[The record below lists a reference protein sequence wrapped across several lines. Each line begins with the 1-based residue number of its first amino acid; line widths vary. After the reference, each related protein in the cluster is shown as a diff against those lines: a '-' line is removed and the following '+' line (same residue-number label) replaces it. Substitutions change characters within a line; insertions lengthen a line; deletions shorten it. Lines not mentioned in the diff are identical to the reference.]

1 MYIKRDIEKRLKMDK
16 GSYVQILI
24 GPRQCGKSTEFAVL
38 GQGKFDEVTFD
49 DLQLRLLA
57 DRDPAL
63 FLSQHPPPILID
75 EVQYAPNIFPEIKR
89 IVDQI
94 KRERLFKNSAVE
106 VEVLFRLTGSNHIL
120 LDQNVKETLVGRASY
135 FYMNTLTV
143 HELKNAFPDINLS
156 QVIFQGGWPELYS
169 NPQLNP
175 IQYLNDYIHNYI
187 EKDIV
192 VSAGIVKKKE
202 FHTVLGMIAA
212 RTANILN
219 HSSLAKDSGV
229 KSVTINEWIS
239 ILERTQLLYLLPPVE
254 ANLNKRLI
262 KSPKVYFLD
271 TGLAVRLQGWLD
283 VHPLLKSPQAG
294 ALFETLVLSEIVK
307 CNLNFDK
314 NWKISMWRTKEG
326 EEVDFIIENEKG
338 NILALDAKLGIMG
351 VDPID
356 IPSSLNR
363 TFPNLKQIVVVSYG
377 GKKLKLSKK
386 CLQVPLKELTE
397 FLLSW

>member
-1 MYIKRDIEKRLKMDK
+1 MYIKRDIKQRLKKDK

-38 GQGKFDEVTFD
+38 GEGKFEEVTFD

-57 DRDPAL
+57 ERDPAF

-89 IVDQI
+89 WIDLI
-94 KRERLFKNSAVE
+94 KREKLLKNQTDKIE
-106 VEVLFRLTGSNHIL
+106 ILFRLTGSNHIL
-120 LDQNVKETLVGRASY
+120 LDKNVKETLVGRASY

-143 HELKNAFPDINLS
+143 HELKNAIPEINLNE
-156 QVIFQGGWPELYS
+156 VIFQGGWPELYS
-169 NPQLNP
+169 NTQINP

-202 FHTVLGMIAA
+202 FNTVLGMIAA

-219 HSSLAKDSGV
+219 HSALAKDSGV
-229 KSVTINEWIS
+229 KSVTINEWLS
-239 ILERTQLLYLLPPVE
+239 ILERTQLLYMLPSAEP
-254 ANLNKRLI
+254 NLNKRLI
-262 KSPKVYFLD
+262 RSPKVYFLD

-283 VHPLLKSPQAG
+283 FRPLMKSPQAG

-307 CNLNFDK
+307 CKLNFGK

-338 NILALDAKLGIMG
+338 DILALDAKLSIMG
-351 VDPID
+351 ISPIK
-356 IPSSLNR
+356 IPSGIRKVFPSL
-363 TFPNLKQIVVVSYG
+363 KEIIIVSYD
-377 GKKLKLSKK
+377 GKKQMLSKE
-386 CLQVPLKELTE
+386 CLQLPVKELTE